1 MGSDPLAT
9 DQIRWHRTPDQHH
22 RPRDDERRRPEHA
35 DAPDTGRPVSLVLDS
50 GLREAMKALRLTG
63 MLATLD
69 DRLAQAR
76 DTPLGHVE
84 ILQLLLEDELARR
97 QSAAL
102 TRRLSRARFETT
114 QATLE
119 GFDFTA
125 NPKLPTAAIRDLAAL
140 RWLTNGE
147 SIILYGPVGV
157 GKTHLAQALGHNAIR
172 RGIDVRFSKTSR
184 LLADLASGHADHS
197 WDKRLREYTRPGV
210 LILDDFAMRAFTDP
224 QADDLYE
231 LTSERAAAGRPMILT
246 SNRKPTDWY
255 PLFPNPVI
263 AESLLD
269 RLINTSHA
277 LHVDGPSY
285 RPRKRPRPGDSTT
298 TDPTQ

>member
-1 MGSDPLAT
+1 M
-9 DQIRWHRTPDQHH
+9 
-22 RPRDDERRRPEHA
+22 
-35 DAPDTGRPVSLVLDS
+35 SLVLDS

-184 LLADLASGHADHS
+184 LLADLAGGHADHS

-210 LILDDFAMRAFTDP
+210 LILDDFAMRAFTDT

-269 RLINTSHA
+269 RLINASHA
-277 LHVDGPSY
+277 LLVDGPSY
-285 RPRKRPRPGDSTT
+285 RPHKRPRPADSTT
-298 TDPTQ
+298 TNPTQ

>member
-1 MGSDPLAT
+1 
-9 DQIRWHRTPDQHH
+9 
-22 RPRDDERRRPEHA
+22 
-35 DAPDTGRPVSLVLDS
+35 VSLVLDS
-50 GLREAMKALRLTG
+50 GLREAMKTLRLTG

-97 QSAAL
+97 QSAPL

-147 SIILYGPVGV
+147 SIILHGPVGV
-157 GKTHLAQALGHNAIR
+157 GKTHLAQTLGHNAIR
-172 RGIDVRFSKTSR
+172 RGIDVRFSKTSH
-184 LLADLASGHADHS
+184 LLADLTGGHADHS
-197 WDKRLREYTRPGV
+197 WDTRLREYTRPGV
-210 LILDDFAMRAFTDP
+210 LILDDFAMRTFTDT

-231 LTSERAAAGRPMILT
+231 LTSERAAASRPMILT

-277 LHVDGPSY
+277 LLVDGPSY

>member
-1 MGSDPLAT
+1 
-9 DQIRWHRTPDQHH
+9 
-22 RPRDDERRRPEHA
+22 
-35 DAPDTGRPVSLVLDS
+35 VSVVLDS
-50 GLREAMKALRLTG
+50 GLREAMKALRLAG

-76 DTPLGHVE
+76 DARLGHVE
-84 ILQLLLEDELARR
+84 VLQLLLEDELARR
-97 QSAAL
+97 QTAAL
-102 TRRLSRARFETT
+102 ARRLSRARFETT

-119 GFDFTA
+119 AFDFTA

-147 SIILYGPVGV
+147 SVILYGPVGV

-172 RGIDVRFSKTSR
+172 RGIDVRFTKTSR
-184 LLADLASGHADHS
+184 LLADLAGGHADRS
-197 WDKRLREYTRPGV
+197 WAKRLREYTRPGV
-210 LILDDFAMRAFTDP
+210 LILDDFAMRAFIDT

-231 LTSERAAAGRPMILT
+231 LTSERAAAGHPMILT

-277 LHVDGPSY
+277 LLVDGPSY
-285 RPRKRPRPGDSTT
+285 RPRKRPRPTDSTT

>member
-1 MGSDPLAT
+1 M
-9 DQIRWHRTPDQHH
+9 
-22 RPRDDERRRPEHA
+22 
-35 DAPDTGRPVSLVLDS
+35 SLVLDG
-50 GLREAMKALRLTG
+50 GLREALKALKLTG

-69 DRLAQAR
+69 ERLAQAR
-76 DTPLGHVE
+76 DARLGHVE
-84 ILQLLLEDELARR
+84 VLQLLLEDELARR
-97 QSAAL
+97 QSTAL
-102 TRRLSRARFETT
+102 ARRLSRARFETT

-119 GFDFTA
+119 AFDFTA
-125 NPKLPTAAIRDLAAL
+125 NPKLPTVAIRDLAAL
-140 RWLTNGE
+140 RWLANGE

-157 GKTHLAQALGHNAIR
+157 GKTHLAQALGHTAIR
-172 RGIDVRFSKTSR
+172 RGIDVRFTKTSR
-184 LLADLASGHADHS
+184 LLADLAGGRADHS
-197 WDKRLREYTRPGV
+197 WDRRLREYARPGV

-246 SNRKPTDWY
+246 SNRRPTDWY

-277 LHVDGPSY
+277 LLVDGPSY
-285 RPRKRPRPGDSTT
+285 RPRNRPRTTDSTQPHT
-298 TDPTQ
+298 TE

>member
-1 MGSDPLAT
+1 MSP
-9 DQIRWHRTPDQHH
+9 
-22 RPRDDERRRPEHA
+22 
-35 DAPDTGRPVSLVLDS
+35 VLDA
-50 GLREAMKALRLTG
+50 GLRDALKTLRLTG

-76 DTPLGHVE
+76 DAGLGHVE
-84 ILQLLLEDELARR
+84 VLQLLLEDEVARR
-97 QSAAL
+97 QTAAL
-102 TRRLSRARFETT
+102 QRRLSRARFETT

-119 GFDFTA
+119 AFDFTA
-125 NPKLPTAAIRDLAAL
+125 NPKLPTMAIRDLAAL
-140 RWLTNGE
+140 RWLANGE

-172 RGIDVRFSKTSR
+172 HGIDVRFTKTSR
-184 LLADLASGHADHS
+184 LLADLAGGHADHS
-197 WDKRLREYTRPGV
+197 WAKRLREYTRPGV
-210 LILDDFAMRAFTDP
+210 LILDDFAMRAFTDT
-224 QADDLYE
+224 QAEDLYE
-231 LTSERAAAGRPMILT
+231 LTSDRAAARRPMILT

-277 LHVDGPSY
+277 LLDDGPSY
-285 RPRKRPRPGDSTT
+285 RPRNRPRPADTT
-298 TDPTQ
+298 PNDPTQ

>member
-1 MGSDPLAT
+1 MS
-9 DQIRWHRTPDQHH
+9 
-22 RPRDDERRRPEHA
+22 
-35 DAPDTGRPVSLVLDS
+35 VVLDG
-50 GLREAMKALRLTG
+50 GLREALKALKLTG

-69 DRLAQAR
+69 ERLAQAR
-76 DTPLGHVE
+76 DARLGHVE
-84 ILQLLLEDELARR
+84 VLQLLLEDELARR

-102 TRRLSRARFETT
+102 QRRLSRARFETA

-119 GFDFTA
+119 AFDFTA
-125 NPKLPTAAIRDLAAL
+125 NPKLPTVAIRDLAAL
-140 RWLTNGE
+140 RWLANGE

-157 GKTHLAQALGHNAIR
+157 GKTHLAQALGHTAIR
-172 RGIDVRFSKTSR
+172 RGIDVRFTKTSR
-184 LLADLASGHADHS
+184 LLADLAGGRADHS
-197 WDKRLREYTRPGV
+197 WDRRLREYTRPGV

-246 SNRKPTDWY
+246 SNRRPTDWY

-277 LHVDGPSY
+277 LLVDGPSY
-285 RPRKRPRPGDSTT
+285 RPRNRPRTTDSTPPA
-298 TDPTQ
+298 PTR

>member
-1 MGSDPLAT
+1 MSA
-9 DQIRWHRTPDQHH
+9 
-22 RPRDDERRRPEHA
+22 
-35 DAPDTGRPVSLVLDS
+35 VLDA
-50 GLREAMKALRLTG
+50 GLRDALKTLRLTG

-76 DTPLGHVE
+76 DARLGHVE
-84 ILQLLLEDELARR
+84 VLQLLLEDELARR
-97 QSAAL
+97 QTAAL

-119 GFDFTA
+119 AFDFTT

-140 RWLTNGE
+140 RWLANGE

-157 GKTHLAQALGHNAIR
+157 GKTHLAQALGHNVIR
-172 RGIDVRFSKTSR
+172 RGIDVRFTKTSR
-184 LLADLASGHADHS
+184 LLADLAGGHADHT

-210 LILDDFAMRAFTDP
+210 LILDDFALRAFTDT

-231 LTSERAAAGRPMILT
+231 LAGERAASRRPMILT

-269 RLINTSHA
+269 RVINTSHA
-277 LHVDGPSY
+277 LLVDGPSY
-285 RPRKRPRPGDSTT
+285 RPRQRPRPADSTQPH
-298 TDPTQ
+298 PTQ